1 MAGRSRRAAWSRT
14 RNDWKPE
21 LLYGAVG
28 GLLSIGVMSA
38 AGWPESH
45 LLSYGIP
52 ILSIMGAALLVP
64 CVQFLWRLAWQPW
77 ESLKADV
84 AAIRSKVEAAP
95 KGPAVP
101 EKPAKK
107 KAINR
112 RLTALNYVRTYDDMT
127 GTGLFGLRRAEAIQ
141 DWTDKVIP
149 FLAEHVSAEAVERML
164 KTDQGARRDL
174 LAEIAEELD

>member
-1 MAGRSRRAAWSRT
+1 MAGRSPRAAWSRT

-52 ILSIMGAALLVP
+52 ILSILGAALLVP
-64 CVQFLWRLAWQPW
+64 FVQFLWRLAWQPW
-77 ESLKADV
+77 ESLKTDV
-84 AAIRSKVEAAP
+84 AMIRSKVEEP
-95 KGPAVP
+95 PQPPVVP

-107 KAINR
+107 KAVNK

-127 GTGLFGLRRAEAIQ
+127 GAGLFGLRRAEAIQ
-141 DWTDKVIP
+141 SWTDNVVP
-149 FLAEHVSAEAVERML
+149 FLVEHVSAETAERML
-164 KTDQGARRDL
+164 KTDQSARRDL